1 MGFMSVDEA
10 LSHVGGK
17 VLVFGKQGTGKSTFV
32 GTFPNINLVDTED
45 GQTYYI
51 GKNKNIKAIM
61 RTVSASEVQETLDE
75 LNDEEMLKTFDT
87 IVIDSGTK
95 LYENMQAAAYE
106 VAEGRAR
113 KQRAK
118 GQDVDLEDIN
128 ISVRDWGHIKRWN
141 QQLAT
146 SYILF
151 SELGKWCVVTAHQK
165 DEMRDA
171 TKAEKKNLGVDKIK
185 IGEVPD
191 LAKKA
196 EHDFDIVLQ
205 FYTEEIDGE
214 TKYFAKVLKDRT
226 QVTKRGD
233 IIESPTFDKIWQNNW
248 ESTKKYGVKS
258 AVNLNDSVKKD
269 IEAMRVEDDTADN
282 IVAEW
287 KPLMKSITANK
298 DTDGIKTINKFIK
311 DNDINIKNM
320 AASSPDVLQE
330 LLDLTKS
337 IANK

>member
-1 MGFMSVDEA
+1 MGFQTVEEA

-17 VLVFGKQGTGKSTFV
+17 VLVFGKTGTGKSTFV

-51 GKNKNIKAIM
+51 GKNKNIKGIM

-75 LNDEEMLKTFDT
+75 LNDEDSLSTFDT

-95 LYENMQAAAYE
+95 LYENMQTAAFE

-118 GQDVDLEDIN
+118 GNDVDLDDVN
-128 ISVRDWGHIKRWN
+128 LAQRDWGHIKRWN

-151 SELGKWCVVTAHQK
+151 STMGKWCVVTSHQK
-165 DEMRDA
+165 DEFRDA
-171 TKAEKKNLGVDKIK
+171 TKAEKKSLGVDKIK

-196 EHDFDIVLQ
+196 EHDFDIIIQL
-205 FYTEEIDGE
+205 YTEEDDEGKTHFMGKI
-214 TKYFAKVLKDRT
+214 LKDRT
-226 QVTKRGD
+226 QVTKKG
-233 IIESPTFDKIWQNNW
+233 DKIENLSFEIWRQNW
-248 ESTKKYGVKS
+248 EDTKKYGVK
-258 AVNLNDSVKKD
+258 AGVNLNIGVEKD
-269 IEAMRVEDDTADN
+269 IKAYANEEAKADE
-282 IVAEW
+282 IIAEW
-287 KPLMKSITANK
+287 KPLFKGIAESGNTAAV
-298 DTDGIKTINKFIK
+298 KTVNKFIK
-311 DNDINIKNM
+311 DNGLNLKALN
-320 AASSPDVLQE
+320 AESPDVLQE

-337 IANK
+337 LAD

>member
-1 MGFMSVDEA
+1 MGFQKVEEV

-45 GQTYYI
+45 GQTYYL
-51 GKNKNIKAIM
+51 GKNKNIKGVM
-61 RTVSASEVQETLDE
+61 RTVSEKEVQETLDE
-75 LNDEEMLKTFDT
+75 LNDEETLKTFDT

-95 LYENMQAAAYE
+95 LYENMQSAAYE
-106 VAEGRAR
+106 VAESRAR
-113 KQRAK
+113 KQRNK
-118 GQDVDLEDIN
+118 GADIDLDDIN
-128 ISVRDWGHIKRWN
+128 ISQRDWGHIKRWN

-151 SELGKWCVVTAHQK
+151 SEMGKWCVVTAHQK

-171 TKAEKKNLGVDKIK
+171 TKAEKKALGVDKIK

-196 EHDFDIVLQ
+196 EHDFDIVIQ
-205 FYTEEIDGE
+205 TFTEETDEGE
-214 TKYFAKVLKDRT
+214 TVYKAKILKDRT
-226 QVTKRGD
+226 GVTKRGD
-233 IIESPTFDKIWQNNW
+233 ILENITFDIWKDNW
-248 ESTKKYGVKS
+248 EETKKYGVKT
-258 AVNLNDSVKKD
+258 AINLNESVEKD
-269 IEAMRVEDDTADN
+269 VKAMTAEINAAED

-287 KPLMKSITANK
+287 KPIMKSLSEGGNSTAVK
-298 DTDGIKTINKFIK
+298 QINAFIK
-311 DNDINIKNM
+311 DKGINIKNM
-320 AASSPDVLQE
+320 TAENPEVLNE

-337 IANK
+337 FA